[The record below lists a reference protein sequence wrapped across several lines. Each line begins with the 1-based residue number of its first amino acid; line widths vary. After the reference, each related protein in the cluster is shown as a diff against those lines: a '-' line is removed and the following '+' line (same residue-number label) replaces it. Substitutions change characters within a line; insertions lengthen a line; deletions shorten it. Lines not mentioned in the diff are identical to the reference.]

1 MKPQTVIFMG
11 PQGSG
16 KGTQRDAL
24 KTYLAEHDPKRD
36 IVSMQTGRRF
46 RDLMERENYTGAKT
60 IKNMEAGVLHPLF
73 LSVTLWGMEM
83 IEQLD
88 DGSHALI
95 DGFPRRIEE
104 AELLEEAFT
113 FYNREHIA
121 IVFIDTPEDVVR
133 ERMAARKRMD
143 DTPER
148 IDERLKA
155 YERDTVPILEYYQAR
170 THTNFIRV
178 DGTKSI
184 EAIHQDVVTAL
195 EKDA

>member
-24 KTYLAEHDPKRD
+24 KAYLAEHDPARD

-46 RDLMERENYTGAKT
+46 RDLMERESYTGAKT

-88 DGSHALI
+88 DASHALI

-104 AELLEEAFT
+104 AKLLEEAFT
-113 FYNREHIA
+113 FYDREHITVA
-121 IVFIDTPEDVVR
+121 FIDTPEDVVR
-133 ERMAARKRMD
+133 ERMAARNRMD
-143 DTPER
+143 DTPEQ
-148 IDERLKA
+148 IDERLAA
-155 YERDTVPILEYYQAR
+155 YQRDTVPILEYYQERAN
-170 THTNFIRV
+170 TNFIRL

-184 EAIHQDVVTAL
+184 EDIHHDVVASL
-195 EKDA
+195 ETHT